1 MENLTIFRI
10 TAGPQEARGQQLAWN
25 PRSDLNVSGENAASL
40 LGLFGQFLKQVVKDL
55 SQKAVY
61 LHASYSGD
69 FFQSLAVFAP
79 LVSKAT
85 DTSPMKSAPLLTN
98 DVSQSCNE
106 I

>member
-1 MENLTIFRI
+1 MENLTILRI
-10 TAGPQEARGQQLAWN
+10 TAGLWEAHGQERGWN
-25 PRSDLNVSGENAASL
+25 PRSDSSVSGESAAAL

-61 LHASYSGD
+61 LHASYSRD